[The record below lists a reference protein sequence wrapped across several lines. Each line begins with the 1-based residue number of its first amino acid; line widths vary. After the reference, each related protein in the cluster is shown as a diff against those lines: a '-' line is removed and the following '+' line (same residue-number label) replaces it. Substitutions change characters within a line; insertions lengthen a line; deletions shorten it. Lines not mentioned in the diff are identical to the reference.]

1 MGNRNIFKFIKQ
13 HLNVKHLVTRN
24 ESGVKMLLC
33 MTMILAILIIAYKK
47 LNKVSSIKI
56 AKLKFEIE
64 LENEIIKQIVSAAV
78 NVAFTKSFLV
88 SFV

>member
-1 MGNRNIFKFIKQ
+1 
-13 HLNVKHLVTRN
+13 
-24 ESGVKMLLC
+24 